1 MMMEQFN
8 PLAGPFEENP
18 IGREIKAKVNQ
29 QGGGNQPPELTA
41 QPVRRTLPVDKV
53 NPPGKDKYGS
63 KPGEMRIDTDSMR
76 KPLGEPISYKK
87 LEHLR
92 NEYQGEAAV
101 PKAMR
106 KPLGEPISYK
116 KLEHLRNEYQG
127 EAAVPKAMRKPLG
140 EPISYKEG
148 TDYVPKTGTYK
159 LHEGEAVVPKEENMK
174 SGTDHAH
181 AALAGKDGKPK
192 KEIKEMTIR
201 RLHDGKLHVKHT
213 HHHGEH
219 HGEEEQAMDL
229 NQLHDHLDQHLG
241 TPSDGEPQPAGGA
254 APAPMTAAPSPM
266 PPMQE

>member
-1 MMMEQFN
+1 MQN
-8 PLAGPFEENP
+8 PLTEIQS
-18 IGREIKAKVNQ
+18 IGAEAKQLGNELKSKATQ
-29 QGGGNQPPELTA
+29 ATGGNAPVVTGQPA
-41 QPVRRTLPVDKV
+41 RRTLPVDKV
-53 NPPGKDKYGS
+53 NPVGKGKYGS
-63 KPGEMRIDTDSMR
+63 RPGEVRIPDQDIEDMVRPLGGKARIADQFRDQSEK
-76 KPLGEPISYKK
+76 KPLDSYPPLYDCGGRVMDKGGNIGKVNVLDGKHVAAILKVGERVLTP
-87 LEHLR
+87 EQ
-92 NEYQGEAAV
+92 NEKYE
-101 PKAMR
+101 KD
-106 KPLGEPISYK
+106 
-116 KLEHLRNEYQG
+116 H
-127 EAAVPKAMRKPLG
+127 
-140 EPISYKEG
+140 
-148 TDYVPKTGTYK
+148 
-159 LHEGEAVVPKEENMK
+159 NMK
-174 SGTDHAH
+174 TGTDHAH